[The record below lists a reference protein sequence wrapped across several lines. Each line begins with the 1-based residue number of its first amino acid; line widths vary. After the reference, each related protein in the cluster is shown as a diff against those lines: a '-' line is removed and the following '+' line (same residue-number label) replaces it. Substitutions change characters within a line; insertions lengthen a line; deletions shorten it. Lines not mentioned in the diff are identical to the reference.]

1 MPSEPLGIILLSGS
15 HDRAQFAFSL
25 AAAAAALGRPVILFA
40 SNQGIRALLKDWRT
54 QENAH
59 GDATL
64 RAASL
69 ELGVRLFACETA
81 LQAAAIGEE
90 DLLPEAEITGLASFL
105 HETGTGQLISI

>member
-15 HDRAQFAFSL
+15 HDRVQFAFSL

-40 SNQGIRALLKDWRT
+40 SNQGIHALRKED
-54 QENAH
+54 
-59 GDATL
+59 DATRDTL

-81 LQAAAIGEE
+81 LQAAAMSPA

-105 HETGTGQLISI
+105 HEAGSGQIVTI